1 MFLRRPAERRLR
13 VMKPGSRSGRAAG
26 FSLLEL
32 LLVLIVVGLMVSLA
46 GLSVTSSG
54 RNSYLVEG
62 AVNEFYLLAEYAMD
76 EAQLGG
82 FDMGVLL
89 ERGQG
94 GAGEPYRYQW
104 LQRQGEVWARPPRDE
119 LLLEQRVF
127 PPGLELELEIEQVL
141 LDLETRPAP
150 PQQDQQR
157 EPLRQPQVV
166 YYSSGETTPGVLRWR
181 DADSGELLW
190 ELDWD
195 LLGQMEM
202 LRRGE
207 RDED

>member
-1 MFLRRPAERRLR
+1 MRTTRLP
-13 VMKPGSRSGRAAG
+13 VMKAGLRSSRAAG

-46 GLSVTSSG
+46 GLTVTSSG

-62 AVNEFYLLAEYAMD
+62 AVNEFYRLAEYAMD

-89 ERGQG
+89 ERDRGS
-94 GAGEPYRYQW
+94 AGEPYRYQW
-104 LQRQGEVWARPPRDE
+104 LQRQGEGWARPPGDE
-119 LLLEQRVF
+119 LLLEQREF

-141 LDLETRPAP
+141 LELDAGRAS
-150 PQQDQQR
+150 PQQ
-157 EPLRQPQVV
+157 ELLRQPQVI

-181 DADSGELLW
+181 DTDSGELLW
-190 ELDWD
+190 ELAWD

-202 LRRGE
+202 RRRGE
-207 RDED
+207 QDED

>member
-13 VMKPGSRSGRAAG
+13 VMKPGLRLGRAAG

-46 GLSVTSSG
+46 GLTVTSSG
-54 RNSYLVEG
+54 RNTYLVEG

-82 FDMGVLL
+82 SDMGVLL

-94 GAGEPYRYQW
+94 GASEPYRYQW

-157 EPLRQPQVV
+157 KPLRQPQVI

-190 ELDWD
+190 ELAWD

-202 LRRGE
+202 RRRGE
-207 RDED
+207 QDED